1 MNTVMFVLLFV
12 AMFALML
19 LISYLDAKK
28 GWQFNAWLS
37 GECANPFEI
46 PSNKRE
52 DEINERLANLEK
64 IVTEPAYEL
73 NKKINALR

>member
-1 MNTVMFVLLFV
+1 MNIVMFVLFFV
-12 AMFALML
+12 GMFALML

-28 GWQFNAWLS
+28 GWRLNAWLS
-37 GECANPFEI
+37 GECTNPFETS
-46 PSNKRE
+46 SNKRE
-52 DEINERLANLEK
+52 DKINERLANLEK